1 MDLKHFFTAI
11 AIATSVPALAQTD
24 WNAVERQFQRD
35 RASWEQS
42 NRWNQ
47 ANTTTHSARSNI
59 IYAQYGTPP
68 DVAIVLSRQP
78 RYVTSYQQVC
88 NQVPVERRSS
98 VGGGAVGAILGAAI
112 GNQIGGGSGRDI
124 ATAAGAVIGGQM
136 GSQNDSTV
144 VEMQTRCNQQPIQVL
159 AGEYITFEY
168 RGRRFTQEFR

>member
-1 MDLKHFFTAI
+1 MDLKQNLASILLITA
-11 AIATSVPALAQTD
+11 SVPIWGQTMPVQD
-24 WNAVERQFQRD
+24 AAVV
-35 RASWEQS
+35 
-42 NRWNQ
+42 
-47 ANTTTHSARSNI
+47 
-59 IYAQYGTPP
+59 
-68 DVAIVLSRQP
+68 VARQP

-88 NQVPVERRSS
+88 TQVPVERRSS

-159 AGEYITFEY
+159 AGEYVTFEY